1 MKSPNVWDKAQSV
14 KLNVTENISPL
25 FNIYFDKKIP
35 QDIKNELISFVNW
48 VENNYSIPITLWV
61 DFEYKHYLI
70 RRDGKRVGYLFY
82 WSDFSDYPNFDN
94 EDDIPYIRLP
104 VRTEQWSIEEILS
117 SFIEAIFDY
126 YAWICNEIH
135 EDYILNENNIEE
147 VLQKYLRYREK

>member
-1 MKSPNVWDKAQSV
+1 MKSQNVWDKAQSV
-14 KLNVTENISPL
+14 KLNVAENISPL

-35 QDIKNELISFVNW
+35 QDIKNELINFVNW

-104 VRTEQWSIEEILS
+104 VRTEQWSIEEILT

-126 YAWICNEIH
+126 YAWICNEIN

-147 VLQKYLRYREK
+147 VLQKYLRSKEE

>member
-1 MKSPNVWDKAQSV
+1 MKSQNVWDKAQSV
-14 KLNVTENISPL
+14 KLNVAENISPL

-70 RRDGKRVGYLFY
+70 GRDGKRVGYLFY

-94 EDDIPYIRLP
+94 ENDIPYIRLP
-104 VRTEQWSIEEILS
+104 VRTEQWSIEEIIS

-135 EDYILNENNIEE
+135 EDYAINNADVEE
-147 VLQKYLRYREK
+147 LLQKYLNFKNT